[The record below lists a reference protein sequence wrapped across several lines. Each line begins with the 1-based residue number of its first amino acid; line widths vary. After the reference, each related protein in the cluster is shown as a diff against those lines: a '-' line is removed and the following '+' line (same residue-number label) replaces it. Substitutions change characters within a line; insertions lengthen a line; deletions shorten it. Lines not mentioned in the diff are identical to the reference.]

1 MMTEPSQKTLHDIVF
16 ETVFTV
22 YHNYPKLHGSIN
34 SLFRKAFEKSLYNVA
49 YQFSAN
55 NKKRLAGM
63 LGQNVA
69 KVRDK
74 CRLYD
79 VKNYG
84 TRPRN
89 VEWLNCYEKFNP
101 IQGDPNTLEH
111 LMSSLEHQVARWV
124 CLFLLQSSLSKV
136 HYLYDIVQEEIEK
149 PLIILA
155 FGVKEGSP
163 KEACKLLGISPYTLR
178 KKLDAYKLN
187 GR

>member
-1 MMTEPSQKTLHDIVF
+1 MITEPNQKTLHELVF
-16 ETVFTV
+16 EAAFTV
-22 YHNYPKLHGSIN
+22 YHNCPQLHGSIN
-34 SLFRKAFEKSLYNVA
+34 SLFRKTFERSLYNVA
-49 YQFSAN
+49 YQFCGNS
-55 NKKRLAGM
+55 KKRLAGM
-63 LGQNVA
+63 LGQNVV

-101 IQGDPNTLEH
+101 IKGSPNTVEH

-136 HYLYDIVQEEIEK
+136 HYLYEIIQEEIEK

-155 FGVKEGSP
+155 FGVKEGDRE
-163 KEACKLLGISPYTLR
+163 EARKLLGVSPYIMR
-178 KKLDAYKLN
+178 KKIEAYKLS